1 MMLNYYYR
9 CWNIRC
15 SAYAGLGY
23 DIKSAQSITECPYC
37 HQSHFEEVRGE
48 TPSRQP
54 YFEKV
59 RGETPKGLRPI
70 VGVIMGGLF
79 GWAAGGPAGLALGA
93 IIGLAIGGAAEDS
106 TRRVYKENQ
115 G

>member
-1 MMLNYYYR
+1 MIRNYYYR

-23 DIKSAQSITECPYC
+23 DIKSAQFVAECPYC
-37 HQSHFEEVRGE
+37 
-48 TPSRQP
+48 RQP
-54 YFEKV
+54 LEEV

-70 VGVIMGGLF
+70 VGSIGGGLF
-79 GWAAGGPAGLALGA
+79 GWAAGGPVGSFLGA
-93 IIGLAIGGAAEDS
+93 IIGLAIGGVTEDS